1 MRKPRSH
8 EKEGLQHMECS
19 TERLSQEERLG
30 CVFKE
35 QQGDWRSGA
44 SKVCGKAGGSG
55 DRSQVPM
62 KALAGRCTSVWWR
75 ARGWMME
82 EKDDVTLP

>member
-35 QQGDWRSGA
+35 Q
-44 SKVCGKAGGSG
+44 
-55 DRSQVPM
+55 
-62 KALAGRCTSVWWR
+62 
-75 ARGWMME
+75 
-82 EKDDVTLP
+82 